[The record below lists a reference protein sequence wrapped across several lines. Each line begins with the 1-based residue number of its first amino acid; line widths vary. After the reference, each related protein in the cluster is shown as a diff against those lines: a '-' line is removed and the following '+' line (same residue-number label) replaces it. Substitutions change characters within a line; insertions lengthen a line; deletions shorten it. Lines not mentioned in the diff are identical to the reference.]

1 MPATDSAPV
10 ALITG
15 GAQRIGAAVARRL
28 HEAGYRV
35 LIHYR
40 RSADSARALCSE
52 LNARRPDSARAL
64 CAEMSDVTAVQ
75 ALADQALAQWQRLD
89 LLLNNA
95 SSFYPTP
102 IGGATEADW
111 EALLGSNLK
120 GPFFLSQ
127 ALAPALTERGGSIIN
142 MVDIYAQRPLR
153 EHTVYCA
160 AKAGLA
166 MLTQSLA
173 RELAPAVRVNGIAP
187 GAILWPEQEGDFSA
201 QERDNI
207 LERVPLQRIGGPE
220 DIARTVLFLA
230 DSPYITG
237 QIIAVDGGRSL
248 SI

>member
-1 MPATDSAPV
+1 MPATDSVPV

-28 HEAGYRV
+28 HGAGYRV

-40 RSADSARALCSE
+40 RSADSARALCAE
-52 LNARRPDSARAL
+52 FNARRPDSARAL
-64 CAEMSDVTAVQ
+64 CAEMSEVAAVQ

-127 ALAPALTERGGSIIN
+127 ALAPALTERGGCIIN